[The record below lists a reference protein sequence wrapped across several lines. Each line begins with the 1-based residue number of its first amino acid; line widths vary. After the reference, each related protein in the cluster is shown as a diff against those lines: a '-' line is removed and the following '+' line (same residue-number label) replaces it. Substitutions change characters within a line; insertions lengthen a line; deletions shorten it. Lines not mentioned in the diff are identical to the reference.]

1 MSKKL
6 LRLHTTDFNSIFDC
20 VFNEE
25 IKINPY
31 SEIALHSASFPL
43 ANRFI
48 NIDASNDQL
57 TFQVQNGVSHT
68 INITHGT
75 YTKFN
80 ATRLLEQITDKM
92 NQDLLITNSKEHG
105 TEISANVNNDTR
117 VSFDFGYAN
126 QLVISSAA
134 RDQNSFYAATPAV
147 TIGSRGNDIKLAGTG
162 DQSVNNDKGYIVGEV
177 PFTRGC
183 GNIIFDLHTY
193 SAGDGA
199 AGTNAFT
206 MGLIPKS
213 LFDIYKGEFPSTIAD
228 PTQVATTLWKF
239 GRPFS
244 SHGGGDGL
252 TEGSKI
258 SMDLSNGKISFN
270 EYTAG
275 GAVRELFAVDF
286 DYDDLAETDYYP
298 AIILHTEPQYL
309 KIRNLKYT
317 PTPFS
322 LPPTIENLDPLIET
336 SAFGAAPRPFGLR
349 PTIYNLTFPANSLR
363 DFLGFDLLNLNP
375 LSNATDDRAGERAFR
390 AIQHFQ
396 SVVSSDNYMIEM
408 LNIKLDSYDS
418 FTINNAGGGR
428 KSILAPIP
436 VSEQVIDNQT
446 GLVQYEP
453 NTYNFISINNEYAL
467 NLRNIRM
474 RIIDFQHAPVLN
486 SGFQS
491 VNIIIRD
498 TEETRKAMN

>member
-57 TFQVQNGVSHT
+57 TFQVQNGAAHT

-80 ATRLLEQITDKM
+80 ATRLLEQITNKM
-92 NQDLLITNSKEHG
+92 NQDLLITTGKEHG

-126 QLVISSAA
+126 QVVISSAA
-134 RDQNSFYAATPAV
+134 NDQNSFYAATPAV
-147 TIGSRGNDIKLAGTG
+147 TIGTRGNDIKLTGTG

-193 SAGDGA
+193 QGA
-199 AGTNAFT
+199 APGTNAFT

-213 LFDIYKGEFPSTIAD
+213 LFDIYKGEFPNTIAD
-228 PTQVATTLWKF
+228 PTQVATALWKF
-239 GRPFS
+239 GRPFTNQ
-244 SHGGGDGL
+244 GGGDGL
-252 TEGSKI
+252 TQGSKI

-275 GAVRELFAVDF
+275 GAVRELFAIDF
-286 DYDDLAETDYYP
+286 DYDGLAETDYYP
-298 AIILHTEPQYL
+298 AIILHVEPQYL
-309 KIRNLKYT
+309 KIKNLKYT

-322 LPPTIENLDPLIET
+322 LPPTIENTDPLIET
-336 SAFGAAPRPFGLR
+336 SAFGAAPRPSGR
-349 PTIYNLTFPANSLR
+349 VATIYKITFPANSFR
-363 DFLGFDLLNLNP
+363 DFLGFDTSILNVLE
-375 LSNATDDRAGERAFR
+375 NATRDRAGDNAFR

-498 TEETRKAMN
+498 TEETKRAAK

>member
-57 TFQVQNGVSHT
+57 TFQVQRTAPHT

-80 ATRLLEQITDKM
+80 ATRLLEQITNKM
-92 NQDLLITNSKEHG
+92 NQELLITNGKEHG
-105 TEISANVNNDTR
+105 TEISININNDTR
-117 VSFDFGYAN
+117 VSIDMAYAN
-126 QLVISSAA
+126 QVVISNSAA
-134 RDQNSFYAATPAV
+134 DQNSFYSATPAV
-147 TIGSRGNDIKLAGTG
+147 TVPARGQDIKLATTG
-162 DQSVNNDKGYIVGEV
+162 DQSQNNDKGYIIGEV

-183 GNIIFDLHTY
+183 GNIIFDL
-193 SAGDGA
+193 SLFNVGDSGAGL
-199 AGTNAFT
+199 NAFT

-213 LFDIYKGEFPSTIAD
+213 LFDIYKNEFPQTISD
-228 PTQVATTLWKF
+228 PTTVATTLWKF
-239 GRPFS
+239 GRPFTS
-244 SHGGGDGL
+244 PGGADGL
-252 TEGSKI
+252 SQGSKI
-258 SMDLSNGKISFN
+258 SMDLSNGKIFFR
-270 EYTAG
+270 EYTSG
-275 GAVRELFAVDF
+275 GAVNEFAAVEF
-286 DYDDLAETDYYP
+286 DYEDLAETEYYP
-298 AIILHTEPQYL
+298 AVILHIEPQYL
-309 KIRNLKYT
+309 KIKNLKYT

-322 LPPTIENLDPLIET
+322 LPPTIENTDPLIET
-336 SAFGAAPRPFGLR
+336 AAFGQAPKPLGRRPS
-349 PTIYNLTFPANSLR
+349 IYGVTFPANSLR
-363 DFLGFDLLNLNP
+363 DFLGFDESILNP
-375 LSNATDDRAGERAFR
+375 LENTTLDRSGDRAFR
-390 AIQHFQ
+390 AAQHFS

-453 NTYNFISINNEYAL
+453 NTLNFISINNEYAL

-498 TEETRKAMN
+498 TEETKKAMK